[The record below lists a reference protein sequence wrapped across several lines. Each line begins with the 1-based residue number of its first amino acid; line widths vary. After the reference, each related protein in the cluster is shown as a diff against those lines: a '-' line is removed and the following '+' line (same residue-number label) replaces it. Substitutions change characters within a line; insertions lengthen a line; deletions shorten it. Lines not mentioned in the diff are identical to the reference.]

1 MRIGILGGTFDPPH
15 IGHLALATAAIEQL
29 GLEEVIF
36 MPTFRNPIKGRKV
49 TTKPKDRL
57 AMVEALVK
65 GSADPHFA
73 MSDLEVTREGPSYT
87 VDTMAELQMVRPA
100 EYWFLM
106 GADSLRSLPEW
117 KQPTRLVRLC
127 RLGVVVRPPTTE
139 IEVRSRIPED
149 LRDHVDVIQMKPVD
163 ISSTEI
169 RERVSRKQN
178 VGSWVPVE
186 VLRYISTHKLY
197 QE

>member
-29 GLEEVIF
+29 DLEEVIL

-49 TTKPKDRL
+49 STSPKDRL
-57 AMVEALVK
+57 AMVEALVR
-65 GSADPHFA
+65 GSGDSHLAL
-73 MSDLEVTREGPSYT
+73 SDLEITRGGPSYT
-87 VDTMAELQMVRPA
+87 VDTMTELQMARPA

-106 GADSLRSLPEW
+106 GADSLRSLPDW
-117 KQPTRLVRLC
+117 KQPNRLVRLS

-139 IEVRSRIPED
+139 SEVRLRIPVE
-149 LRDHVDVIQMKPVD
+149 LRDHVDVLQMTPVD

-169 RERVSRKQN
+169 RERLSRKQN
-178 VGSWVPVE
+178 VSSWVPVE
-186 VLRYISTHKLY
+186 VLRYISSHKLY